1 VFSPVISHQIT
12 GMALLQ
18 WQKGEVIR
26 IENETPFT
34 HRFWIQTEAENP
46 FDFKPGQFVTLDL
59 PIDPKPNK
67 RLRSY
72 SIASW
77 PDGTNIF
84 ELIIVLNKTG
94 AGTQYIFNNI
104 KVGSEI
110 TFRGPVG
117 VFTLPSKLEKDLFL
131 ICTGTGIAPFRSM
144 VHHIKNTGIPH
155 KNIYLVFGCRTKED
169 LLYYKEFATLEQ
181 QLTGL
186 VYIPVLSRE
195 EWKGKKGYVHAV
207 YEELCTNRQD
217 AYFFLCGWKQMI
229 DEAEQRILAM
239 GYNKKAIHLELYG

>member
-1 VFSPVISHQIT
+1 
-12 GMALLQ
+12 MALLQ

-34 HRFWIQTEAENP
+34 HRFWIKTETEKS

-77 PDGTNIF
+77 PDGSNVF

-110 TFRGPVG
+110 TFRGPMG
-117 VFTLPSKLEKDLFL
+117 VFTLPAKLEKDLFL

-144 VHHIKNTGIPH
+144 VHHIMNTGIPH

-169 LLYYKEFATLEQ
+169 LLYYDELAQLEKEMKGFR
-181 QLTGL
+181 
-186 VYIPVLSRE
+186 YIPSLSRQ
-195 EWKGKKGYVHAV
+195 EWEGRSGYVHPV
-207 YEELCTNRQD
+207 YQELCAGRQE
-217 AYFFLCGWKQMI
+217 AIFYLCGWKNMI
-229 DEAEQRILAM
+229 DEAREKILAL
-239 GYNKKAIHLELYG
+239 GYNKKAIHEELYG